1 MTIARRRTF
10 RIRVGAVLNSADIL
24 GTPRADRIRLGGS
37 PVAGVTVTGLGPAA
51 VITRAE
57 TMNVLSDPHADERS
71 DDVIDAGLLAAGTVE
86 HFVEAGGEGNDTLR
100 GTPGN
105 DALFGGPGTD
115 RFELRGGNDVT
126 DVEAGEVVVP

>member
-1 MTIARRRTF
+1 MTSSLLSPAWGSLRTF
-10 RIRVGAVLNSADIL
+10 IVSARVITAAG
-24 GTPRADRIRLGGS
+24 PR
-37 PVAGVTVTGLGPAA
+37 PVTVTPATGEPPSLIRSA
-51 VITRAE
+51 RGVPR
-57 TMNVLSDPHADERS
+57 MNVLSDPHAGERS

-86 HFVEAGGEGNDTLR
+86 HFFEAGGEGNDTLR